1 MTNKEESRAEERRVD
16 GMLWYG
22 MISIELD
29 IPSMTYIEESR
40 WYVIVRYDID
50 RALQTIND

>member
-16 GMLWYG
+16 GILWYG

-50 RALQTIND
+50 RALQTINH